1 MSYEYHLMLFVK
13 NVTVNDGA
21 GGIVTRYGKPME
33 FIFNDIEFLAIFM
46 TDIIAHTTATPQ
58 DIKFEMTVREINNE

>member
-1 MSYEYHLMLFVK
+1 MSYEYHLMMFVK
-13 NVTVNDGA
+13 NVAVSDGA

-46 TDIIAHTTATPQ
+46 QDIVTHTTAMPQ
-58 DIKFEMTVREINNE
+58 DIKFELTVKEVIE